1 MKDVTLGVSEALELI
16 NQTLDEAFPFIIVEG
31 EVSGFTVSKNKF
43 IFFDIKDDESTI
55 GCFMMLFKL
64 KFPFEDGMKVRILAQ
79 PKITN
84 WGKFSLTIHEVMP
97 VGEGSLKKSFQ
108 ILKDR
113 LDKEGLF
120 SPERKRQLPKFPKN
134 IVVVSSSGAAGWA
147 DFSKIINQRWGGMNI
162 QLADVGV
169 QGLNA
174 PGEIVRAIEHFN
186 QESTLA
192 DVLVVIRGGGSADD
206 LAAFNHEDV
215 VRAVAGSRI
224 PTVIGIG
231 HETDESLAELAA
243 DLRASTPSNAAEL
256 IVPDKQDVLGRI
268 EGQTAQ
274 ITSALERYFETL
286 DGDISNRNKDIR
298 SSAKLL
304 LDGLTDRLSA
314 DIRLIAQFN
323 PESVLKRGYGILR
336 KGQSIITS
344 VENVKIGEIIQV
356 DLKDGSLGVT
366 VDEKR

>member
-16 NQTLDEAFPFIIVEG
+16 NHTLDEAFPFIIIEG
-31 EVSGFTVSKNKF
+31 EVAGFTVSKNKF
-43 IFFDIKDDESTI
+43 VFFDIKDEESTI
-55 GCFMMLFKL
+55 SCFMMVFKL
-64 KFPFEDGMKVRILAQ
+64 KFPVEDGMKVRILAQ

-120 SPERKRQLPKFPKN
+120 APERKRQIPKFPKN

-147 DFSKIINQRWGGMNI
+147 DFSKIVNQRWGGMNI

-174 PGEIVRAIEHFN
+174 PGEIVRAIEYFN
-186 QESTLA
+186 QESTIA
-192 DVLVVIRGGGSADD
+192 DILVVIRGGGSADD

-224 PTVIGIG
+224 PTVVGIG

-256 IVPDKQDVLGRI
+256 IVPDKRDVLGRVD
-268 EGQTAQ
+268 GQTAQ
-274 ITSALERYFETL
+274 ISSSLDRYFETL
-286 DGDISNRNKDIR
+286 VGDIADRGKDIR
-298 SSAKLL
+298 SSVKLL
-304 LDGLTDRLSA
+304 IGSLADRVTA
-314 DIRLIAQFN
+314 DIRLITQFN
-323 PESVLKRGYGILR
+323 PEAVLRRGYGILR

-344 VENVKIGEIIQV
+344 VKNVKIGESAQI

-366 VDEKR
+366 IDEKR